1 VNRTGSRVEQADKAL
16 AEPFKHADWRDMG
29 NLAVETVV
37 VEALYEEKRERTFRG
52 MMIRGMSMIV
62 AAPILAWLLF
72 VVI

>member
-1 VNRTGSRVEQADKAL
+1 
-16 AEPFKHADWRDMG
+16 MG